1 MNNEKKLEQRK
12 ERSAPILKN
21 FFDWVSLT
29 SKKIVLSSKLK
40 KALTYASNQR
50 EELSEFLNDARIPL
64 TNSRAERTIR
74 PFAIHR
80 KNWLFADSVEGAKT
94 NAVMYSLIESAKLNK
109 LNIEKY
115 IQYLL
120 EEIPQLDN
128 PSDKKVLKKYL
139 PWSKELPTDILNF
152 QGTYKELVICDDQK
166 SKK

>member
-12 ERSAPILKN
+12 KRSAPILKN

-50 EELSEFLNDARIPL
+50 KELSEFLNDARIPL
-64 TNSRAERTIR
+64 TNSHAERTIR

-80 KNWLFADSVEGAKT
+80 KNWLLA
-94 NAVMYSLIESAKLNK
+94 
-109 LNIEKY
+109 
-115 IQYLL
+115 
-120 EEIPQLDN
+120 
-128 PSDKKVLKKYL
+128 
-139 PWSKELPTDILNF
+139 
-152 QGTYKELVICDDQK
+152 DDQK